1 MMAAPFTPHLDILP
15 PAQRELWP
23 LLGASSTL
31 GFVLYGGTAIALR
44 QGHRPSVDFDFFSE
58 SPLDKDALRATFSF
72 IGNAPVLQD
81 QLDTFTALVSPGF
94 SSTTSGESQG
104 DSDLGEQHEV
114 KISFFGGLGFGRIGE
129 PEVAV
134 PGSVQVASL
143 NDLLAHKLKVIL
155 QRIEA
160 KDYLDIATLISAGV
174 QLDIGLAGARTMFGP
189 NFQPSECLKA
199 LVYFEGGDLDSL
211 PDQTRATLIE
221 GVRNVGSLPA
231 VPRLSAKLASNT

>member
-1 MMAAPFTPHLDILP
+1 MAASFTPHLDILP

-23 LLGASSTL
+23 MLGASSTL
-31 GFVLYGGTAIALR
+31 GYVLYGGTAIALR
-44 QGHRPSVDFDFFSE
+44 LGHRPSVDFDFFSE

-81 QLDTFTALVSPGF
+81 QLNTFTALVSPGF
-94 SSTTSGESQG
+94 SSTASGETH
-104 DSDLGEQHEV
+104 DDPDPRKQHEV
-114 KISFFGGLGFGRIGE
+114 KISFFGGLGFGRIGK
-129 PEVAV
+129 PEIAV
-134 PGSVQVASL
+134 PGDVQVASL

-160 KDYLDIATLISAGV
+160 KDYLDIATLINAGV
-174 QLDIGLAGARTMFGP
+174 QLDIGLAGARTMFGS

-221 GVRNVGSLPA
+221 AVRDVGDLPF
-231 VPRLSAKLASNT
+231 VPQLSAKLATNM